1 LETRAGE
8 QDIEDWARRAQ
19 RGDHRALA
27 QLLRA
32 VRPRVF
38 RWALVQTGS
47 PDDAEDITQTALLRV
62 QRGLRHFAFA
72 ARFTT
77 WLYSVTR
84 SAAADA
90 RRIQRRRAELLAERT
105 PADVASSSEPR
116 VDERRL
122 LALVRDQLD
131 ALPARQREVFDL
143 VDLQGRA
150 PGDVAE
156 LLALDAATVRVHLLR
171 ARRTIRAHIAER
183 NPALVEDRC

>member
-1 LETRAGE
+1 MEARAGE

-19 RGDHRALA
+19 RGDQHALA

-47 PDDAEDITQTALLRV
+47 PDDAEDITQAALLRA
-62 QRGLRHFAFA
+62 QRGLPDFGFA

-84 SAAADA
+84 SVAADA
-90 RRIQRRRAELLAERT
+90 RRTRRRRAELLSQR
-105 PADVASSSEPR
+105 PPVAVSASVEPR

-122 LALVRDQLD
+122 LALVRAQLD
-131 ALPARQREVFDL
+131 ALPVRQREVFDL

-150 PGDVAE
+150 PAEVAE
-156 LLALDAATVRVHLLR
+156 LLALDPATVRVHLLR
-171 ARRTIRAHIAER
+171 ARRTIRARIMER
-183 NPALVEDRC
+183 NPALAEDRC